1 MREIPKIHPDELD
14 FDYYH
19 KGYYE
24 ALQQWAED
32 AEKEIALEILA
43 KDDLQERN
51 ELQFKQIKELKE
63 RIIDAHSYYKLKG
76 AWNNCQI
83 LTEIFPALLIG
94 DIEQEQKVKEL
105 IKQLLKK

>member
-14 FDYYH
+14 FDYIH

-24 ALQQWAED
+24 DLLQWAEE
-32 AEKEIALEILA
+32 AQISLNAGTYLIKQLQKE
-43 KDDLQERN
+43 N
-51 ELQFKQIKELKE
+51 EELKD

-76 AWNNCQI
+76 AWNNCKI
-83 LTEIFPALLIG
+83 LTEIFPTLLIG

-105 IKQLLKK
+105 IKQALKKLG